1 MGLAEKE
8 TDNKAGAFVPE
19 DKSLPSLREAAKHCE
34 GCELYK
40 HATQTVFGKGPA
52 RAKLMFVGEQPGDK
66 EDIQG
71 EPFIGPA
78 GKLLR
83 QFMEEAELNIDD
95 AYVTNAV
102 KHFGFQEKGG
112 HRLHATPRIID
123 INACNPWLE
132 AEVAAVQP
140 EIIVCLGVSATHAVF
155 GKKLT
160 ISKNRGVLLKSRFGP
175 AAYVT
180 VHPSSLLRIPD
191 EGAREEARAMFMADL
206 KKLARLSRDK

>member
-1 MGLAEKE
+1 VEKE
-8 TDNKAGAFVPE
+8 KKTGEQTAEDFLPP
-19 DKSLPSLREAAKHCE
+19 DKSLPSLREAARHCE
-34 GCELYK
+34 GCDLYK
-40 HATQTVFGKGPA
+40 HATQVVFGNGPS
-52 RAKLMFVGEQPGDK
+52 RAKLMFVGEQPGDQ
-66 EDIQG
+66 EDLQG
-71 EPFIGPA
+71 QPFIGPA

-83 QFMEEAELNIDD
+83 QFMVEAKLNIEE

-123 INACNPWLE
+123 INACNAWLE

-140 EIIVCLGVSATHAVF
+140 EIIVCLGVSATQAVF

-160 ISKNRGVLLKSRFGP
+160 ISKSRGVLMESRFGN

-191 EGAREEARAMFMADL
+191 EAAKQEARALFLQDL
-206 KKLARLSRDK
+206 KKLATLIKK